1 MLGVFGPKLAMLALC
16 WPYVGFILALILW
29 GSFFLEKKKEPRPL
43 GLTRGSFS
51 IFHPPCHDFFAE
63 MHLPTFKVRSIRNA
77 TLKAIAFYL
86 ARMAGGAQGR
96 TVSGSQSG

>member
-29 GSFFLEKKKEPRPL
+29 GSFFLRKKKEPRPV
-43 GLTRGSFS
+43 GLTGVFFD
-51 IFHPPCHDFFAE
+51 FHPPCHVFSAE
-63 MHLPTFKVRSIRNA
+63 MHLPTFRVRSVRNA

-86 ARMAGGAQGR
+86 VRMAGGAQGR